1 MKYIKK
7 TILYVL
13 LFHISTLNGYSLN
26 PEKKYK
32 YAISDFDINV
42 SDSLYIKTADGYNIF
57 TCYFDPKRGD
67 INKTIII
74 SYGDAGNLS
83 YYFSYARQL
92 TNYGYSVVLF
102 DYRGFGK
109 SDDFEINR
117 DQLFYTEF
125 ARDLAAVINH
135 TRLKYPKN
143 SIGVMAFSMGTI
155 FATLVSDIAPIDF
168 IIAENYVTNIYTVK
182 KRLENIARNA
192 SLFLLPT
199 DISSQDYLVKI
210 KKIKT
215 PTLVFASTLD
225 KVTTLEDSY
234 TLLENNQCKII
245 TYEGNHG
252 CGLLTLSEK
261 YYDEINQFLDKIK
274 Y

>member
-1 MKYIKK
+1 MRNIKK
-7 TILYVL
+7 AILYVL
-13 LFHISTLNGYSLN
+13 LFHIFILNGYSLN

-32 YAISDFDINV
+32 YAISDFGINI

-109 SDDFEINR
+109 SDNFEINK

-125 ARDLAAVINH
+125 ARDLAAVINN

-143 SIGVMAFSMGTI
+143 LIGVMAFSMGTI
-155 FATLVSDIAPIDF
+155 FATLVSEIAPIDF
-168 IIAENYVTNIYTVK
+168 IIAENYVTNICAVK
-182 KRLENIARNA
+182 KRLENIAQNA
-192 SLFLLPT
+192 SLFLLPM
-199 DISSQDYLVKI
+199 DISSHDYFLKI
-210 KKIKT
+210 KKIKS
-215 PTLVFASTLD
+215 PTLVFTSTLD

-234 TLLENNQCKII
+234 ALLENNQCKIV

-261 YYDEINQFLDKIK
+261 YYDEINRFLDKVK
-274 Y
+274 H